1 MKLFFVYWNS
11 LLCKLLVEPIFS
23 RFHTPFIA
31 KRLPLIGLFVLVG
44 LDAPDDIPDEDS
56 A

>member
-1 MKLFFVYWNS
+1 MLFVFKR
-11 LLCKLLVEPIFS
+11 L
-23 RFHTPFIA
+23 HTPA

-44 LDAPDDIPDEDS
+44 LEAPDDIPDDDS